1 MKPVHWIFAAVLVA
15 AGTAAAQPRAQA
27 NDPDAKEISE
37 YRLNMGVIQR
47 YAAFVKKAGDDP
59 ACRKCFD
66 NNPPGKAPT
75 LDAGEKI
82 INACPAAVAG
92 HKAARVPDPH
102 RRADR
107 GHDGGG
113 NEESGGDP
121 EVSAVDLAGK
131 RGVRR
136 NQLRQAQRS
145 AGRAGKARPVAGGGR
160 PRCARAG
167 GAGYTEDLPRIGS
180 HPCPR
185 RSFICTATP
194 ITRCSTEPVKSRS

>member
-75 LDAGEKI
+75 LDAGIKPREFLILTAALIGDMTAVGMKKAGAI
-82 INACPAAVAG
+82 QKYPPSISPENAAFVETNYD
-92 HKAARVPDPH
+92 KLKDL
-102 RRADR
+102 
-107 GHDGGG
+107 
-113 NEESGGDP
+113 
-121 EVSAVDLAGK
+121 LAGLAK
-131 RGVRR
+131 HD
-136 NQLRQAQRS
+136 Q
-145 AGRAGKARPVAGGGR
+145 
-160 PRCARAG
+160 
-167 GAGYTEDLPRIGS
+167 
-180 HPCPR
+180 
-185 RSFICTATP
+185 
-194 ITRCSTEPVKSRS
+194 

>member
-92 HKAARVPDPH
+92 LKAAGIKPREFLILT
-102 RRADR
+102 AALI
-107 GHDGGG
+107 
-113 NEESGGDP
+113 GDMTAVGMKKAGAIQKYPPSISP
-121 EVSAVDLAGK
+121 ENAAFVETNYDKLKDLLAGLAK
-131 RGVRR
+131 HD
-136 NQLRQAQRS
+136 Q
-145 AGRAGKARPVAGGGR
+145 
-160 PRCARAG
+160 
-167 GAGYTEDLPRIGS
+167 
-180 HPCPR
+180 
-185 RSFICTATP
+185 
-194 ITRCSTEPVKSRS
+194 